1 VLEKQWQFTPVELPA
16 VLTDITEWVYASL
29 DVALTPAER
38 AYIQDKN
45 AYDYRAI
52 EEFISLF
59 SEYPELKGQIKR
71 QRLNQLMVKYP
82 RFPVLVIYALNNR
95 VRASNLDEAYT
106 NLERYKALQKTHK
119 EHVGIEFESY
129 LAMDIEV
136 LPKHIVADRLKGM
149 KKLVKD
155 NPNDPQIMIT
165 LADQL
170 VKNGNTLEAVT
181 VMLEAVERWP
191 GYYRAWWSLGWALN
205 QHAWQVRGNSMWRDV
220 PEGAKKRFKS
230 LAHLSDRAIDEA
242 LTLNPYNARLWS
254 MKISSMGSIS
264 GYSEELMAAFN
275 KAVKLAPNERR
286 IYDGALNF
294 SADRWGG
301 NTGARKHIIEK
312 ALENNPDSAWSSAMR
327 SMHAADF
334 EVATGRQVKAGE
346 LHQAE
351 TLLENPLVL
360 MGLIFF
366 IVVFLVLILAVVYLL
381 GRSSQ

>member
-1 VLEKQWQFTPVELPA
+1 M
-16 VLTDITEWVYASL
+16 
-29 DVALTPAER
+29 TPAER
-38 AYIQDKN
+38 AYIQDQN
-45 AYDYRAI
+45 AYGYRAV
-52 EEFISLF
+52 EDFISLY
-59 SEYPELKGQIKR
+59 SEYPELKGPVKR
-71 QRLNQLMVKYP
+71 VRVNQLMAKYP
-82 RFPVLVIYALNNR
+82 RFPVLVIYALHNK
-95 VRASNLDEAYT
+95 VHATNLDEAYK
-106 NLERYKALQKTHK
+106 NLERYKALQESHK
-119 EHVGIEFESY
+119 AHVAVEFESY

-155 NPNDPQIMIT
+155 NPHDPQIMIT

-170 VKNGNTLEAVT
+170 VTNGNTLEAVT

-205 QHAWQVRGNSMWRDV
+205 QHAWQVRGNSMWREV
-220 PEGAKKRFKS
+220 PEAAKKRFKS

-242 LTLNPYNARLWS
+242 LALNPYNARLLN

-275 KAVKLAPNERR
+275 KSVKLAPNERS
-286 IYDGALNF
+286 IYDSALNF

-301 NTGARKHIIEK
+301 NVGARKHIIET

-334 EVATGRQVKAGE
+334 EVAVGRQVKAGE
-346 LHQAE
+346 LHYVEA
-351 TLLENPLVL
+351 LLKNPLVL

-366 IVVFLVLILAVVYLL
+366 IVVFIVLVLTVVYLL
-381 GRSSQ
+381 GRRSQ